1 MMQEMRWCDYCGE
14 VIRER
19 KWYEINGDTIC
30 KRCLKENFL
39 RKADDGCDDEGE
51 EDE

>member
-19 KWYEINGDTIC
+19 KWYEINGDKIC
-30 KRCLKENFL
+30 KRCLEENFA
-39 RKADDGCDDEGE
+39 KGEADE
-51 EDE
+51 EDEE